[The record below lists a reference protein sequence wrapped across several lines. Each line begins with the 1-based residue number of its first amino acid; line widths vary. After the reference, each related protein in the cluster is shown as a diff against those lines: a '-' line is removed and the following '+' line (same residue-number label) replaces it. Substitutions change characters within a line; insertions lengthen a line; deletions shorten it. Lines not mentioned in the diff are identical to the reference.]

1 MYLAPIN
8 YDRFFERVFRDLDIS
23 KQFLQDLLNI
33 NIETIELLSRK
44 NKITDD
50 AAFVEFDFRCKI
62 DGQYVIVDM
71 QQWYKQDVVKRFFLY
86 FCNNTSLQLENM
98 PVMNVPAQS
107 TGIVYKTKNY
117 NLLEPSLT
125 VIWMASDTLG
135 FTDDIM
141 AFSIFPE
148 ILHDFVRNEALWAT
162 NNMPNLLKERLELL
176 KRLNNN
182 TKGLDFLR
190 KNRLIY
196 AFQANIVK
204 NKGQMM
210 TKYYQWFEFAAKTQ
224 NPNNKESDFESFKNK
239 PVFNHIMEKLR
250 TTTLS
255 EDDFQYIA
263 DRAEYERGVAVY
275 DEKIRQEARQG
286 AWDEAMLKYEPIILM
301 LRQAEKDKLQAEKE
315 KLQAQQKAE
324 QEKQKAEQEKQKAK
338 QEKQKA
344 EQEKQKAERVLILMI
359 RKSLKRGDSVEEI
372 AELLEINAP
381 TMERFLE
388 QIKKEDKEKDLI

>member
-33 NIETIELLSRK
+33 NIDTIELLSRK

-62 DGQYVIVDM
+62 DGQYAIIDM

-107 TGIVYKTKNY
+107 SGIVYKTKNY

-148 ILHDFVRNEALWAT
+148 ILHDFIRNEALWAT
-162 NNMPNLLKERLELL
+162 NNLSNLLKKRAEVL
-176 KRLNNN
+176 KRLDNN

-204 NKGQMM
+204 NKEQMM
-210 TKYYQWFEFAAKTQ
+210 TKYYKWFEFAAKTQ
-224 NPNNKESDFESFKNK
+224 NPNNKESDFESFKNV
-239 PVFNHIMEKLR
+239 PVFSHIMEKLR

-275 DEKIRQEARQG
+275 DEKIRQG
-286 AWDEAMLKYEPIILM
+286 AWNEAMLKYEPIVLM
-301 LRQAEKDKLQAEKE
+301 LKQAEKDKLQAEKD
-315 KLQAQQKAE
+315 KLQA
-324 QEKQKAEQEKQKAK
+324 EK
-338 QEKQKA
+338 KA

-359 RKSLKRGDSVEEI
+359 RKSLKRGDSVEDI
-372 AELLEINAP
+372 AELLEIDAP
-381 TMERFLE
+381 TIERFLE
-388 QIKKEDKEKDLI
+388 QIKKEDKENA